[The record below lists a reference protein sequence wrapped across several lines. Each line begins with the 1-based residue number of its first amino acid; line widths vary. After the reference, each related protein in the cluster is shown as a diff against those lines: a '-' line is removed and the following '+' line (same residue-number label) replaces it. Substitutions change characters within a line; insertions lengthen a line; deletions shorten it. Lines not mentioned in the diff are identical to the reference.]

1 MKFVFQNVQMMKK
14 SSKKLKVGIPF
25 QNGHQYM
32 VPAFK
37 SEEGEKTRDVITTCR
52 IGVDFEV
59 RKTYGQL
66 YGF

>member
-1 MKFVFQNVQMMKK
+1 M
-14 SSKKLKVGIPF
+14 LF
-25 QNGHQYM
+25 QNGFQCM
-32 VPAFK
+32 VSAFK

>member
-1 MKFVFQNVQMMKK
+1 MNYKN
-14 SSKKLKVGIPF
+14 KVGMIF
-25 QNGHQYM
+25 QNGCT
-32 VPAFK
+32 VSAFK

>member
-1 MKFVFQNVQMMKK
+1 MLFQTGFQCMM
-14 SSKKLKVGIPF
+14 
-25 QNGHQYM
+25 
-32 VPAFK
+32 PAFK